1 MAVAVLVAA
10 AALPLVAGQHLLTAM
25 IVALHAAFMAL
36 AWNVAAGYAGQ
47 FSLGHS
53 LFYGIGAYASTVL
66 YLRLGL
72 TPWAGMFAGAALA
85 GVVGILLALGVYRYN
100 VYGIFFALVTLGA
113 AEVAKGLAD
122 NWDFIKGPV
131 GILLTMQHAPGNFF
145 FLRREP
151 YYFVALAMLVAMI
164 LISLLLE
171 RSPLGQYFL
180 AVREDEQAA
189 EASGVNTYRYKT
201 IAIGLSAALT
211 AFAGSFYAQFYL
223 YVSPETVFTFEPQL
237 TMMLGTMVG
246 GAGTAFGPVIGAMLF
261 SGLGE
266 ALRNLPFFESTR
278 RVVIGS
284 KMVYA
289 VLLIVVLHLP
299 ARRPHHA
306 RAQARVTAA
315 MAALLE
321 VQSVSKRFGG
331 LQALSN
337 VGFTVAEGEIVG
349 IIGPNGAGKTTLFNV
364 VTGVYPPDTGRVVF
378 RGVDVT
384 GAAPY
389 RICKLGAART
399 FQISKPFAALT
410 VLQTVRIGALN
421 RIRDTA
427 GATVK
432 ALEVLEL
439 MGLAGK
445 RDELGRALTVIERKR
460 LEMARALATQ
470 PSLLLLDEV
479 AAGLR
484 PNEVQEMIAL
494 VRSIA
499 AGGVSVLIIEHVLE
513 AVMRLSGR
521 IVVLNYG
528 EVIAEGRP
536 DEMVDDPRVIE
547 AYLGE
552 AYSLA

>member
-1 MAVAVLVAA
+1 VSWGQARRIAVAVAVLVAA

-66 YLRLGL
+66 YLRSGL

-85 GVVGILLALGVYRYN
+85 GAVGILLALGVYRYN
-100 VYGIFFALVTLGA
+100 VHGIFFALVTLGA

-131 GILLTMQHAPGNFF
+131 GILLTMQNAPRDFF
-145 FLRREP
+145 FLRRAP
-151 YYFVALAMLVAMI
+151 YYFVALAMLLAMI

-223 YVSPETVFTFEPQL
+223 YISPETVLTFEPQL

-246 GAGTAFGPVIGAMLF
+246 GAGTAFGPVIGAVLF

-289 VLLIVVLHLP
+289 VLLIVVLIYLP
-299 ARRPHHA
+299 
-306 RAQARVTAA
+306 
-315 MAALLE
+315 
-321 VQSVSKRFGG
+321 GG
-331 LQALSN
+331 LI
-337 VGFTVAEGEIVG
+337 T
-349 IIGPNGAGKTTLFNV
+349 
-364 VTGVYPPDTGRVVF
+364 
-378 RGVDVT
+378 
-384 GAAPY
+384 
-389 RICKLGAART
+389 
-399 FQISKPFAALT
+399 
-410 VLQTVRIGALN
+410 
-421 RIRDTA
+421 
-427 GATVK
+427 
-432 ALEVLEL
+432 
-439 MGLAGK
+439 
-445 RDELGRALTVIERKR
+445 LGRRR
-460 LEMARALATQ
+460 
-470 PSLLLLDEV
+470 
-479 AAGLR
+479 G
-484 PNEVQEMIAL
+484 
-494 VRSIA
+494 
-499 AGGVSVLIIEHVLE
+499 
-513 AVMRLSGR
+513 
-521 IVVLNYG
+521 
-528 EVIAEGRP
+528 
-536 DEMVDDPRVIE
+536 
-547 AYLGE
+547 
-552 AYSLA
+552 

>member
-131 GILLTMQHAPGNFF
+131 GILLTMQHAPGDFF

-151 YYFVALAMLVAMI
+151 YYFVALAMLVTMI

-223 YVSPETVFTFEPQL
+223 YISPETVFIFEPQL

-289 VLLIVVLHLP
+289 VLLIVVLIYLP
-299 ARRPHHA
+299 
-306 RAQARVTAA
+306 
-315 MAALLE
+315 
-321 VQSVSKRFGG
+321 GG
-331 LQALSN
+331 LI
-337 VGFTVAEGEIVG
+337 T
-349 IIGPNGAGKTTLFNV
+349 
-364 VTGVYPPDTGRVVF
+364 
-378 RGVDVT
+378 
-384 GAAPY
+384 
-389 RICKLGAART
+389 
-399 FQISKPFAALT
+399 
-410 VLQTVRIGALN
+410 
-421 RIRDTA
+421 
-427 GATVK
+427 
-432 ALEVLEL
+432 
-439 MGLAGK
+439 
-445 RDELGRALTVIERKR
+445 LGRKR
-460 LEMARALATQ
+460 A
-470 PSLLLLDEV
+470 
-479 AAGLR
+479 
-484 PNEVQEMIAL
+484 
-494 VRSIA
+494 
-499 AGGVSVLIIEHVLE
+499 
-513 AVMRLSGR
+513 
-521 IVVLNYG
+521 
-528 EVIAEGRP
+528 
-536 DEMVDDPRVIE
+536 
-547 AYLGE
+547 
-552 AYSLA
+552 

>member
-72 TPWAGMFAGAALA
+72 TPWVGMFAGAALA

-131 GILLTMQHAPGNFF
+131 GILLTMQHAPGDFF

-223 YVSPETVFTFEPQL
+223 YISPETVFIFEPQL

-289 VLLIVVLHLP
+289 VLLIVVLIYLP
-299 ARRPHHA
+299 
-306 RAQARVTAA
+306 
-315 MAALLE
+315 
-321 VQSVSKRFGG
+321 GG
-331 LQALSN
+331 LI
-337 VGFTVAEGEIVG
+337 T
-349 IIGPNGAGKTTLFNV
+349 
-364 VTGVYPPDTGRVVF
+364 
-378 RGVDVT
+378 
-384 GAAPY
+384 
-389 RICKLGAART
+389 
-399 FQISKPFAALT
+399 
-410 VLQTVRIGALN
+410 
-421 RIRDTA
+421 
-427 GATVK
+427 
-432 ALEVLEL
+432 
-439 MGLAGK
+439 
-445 RDELGRALTVIERKR
+445 LGRKR
-460 LEMARALATQ
+460 A
-470 PSLLLLDEV
+470 
-479 AAGLR
+479 
-484 PNEVQEMIAL
+484 
-494 VRSIA
+494 
-499 AGGVSVLIIEHVLE
+499 
-513 AVMRLSGR
+513 
-521 IVVLNYG
+521 
-528 EVIAEGRP
+528 
-536 DEMVDDPRVIE
+536 
-547 AYLGE
+547 
-552 AYSLA
+552 

>member
-1 MAVAVLVAA
+1 VSRRPARRIAVAVAVLVAA

-131 GILLTMQHAPGNFF
+131 GILLTMQHAPGDFF

-223 YVSPETVFTFEPQL
+223 YISPETVFTFEPQL

-289 VLLIVVLHLP
+289 VLLIVVLIYLP
-299 ARRPHHA
+299 
-306 RAQARVTAA
+306 
-315 MAALLE
+315 
-321 VQSVSKRFGG
+321 GG
-331 LQALSN
+331 LI
-337 VGFTVAEGEIVG
+337 T
-349 IIGPNGAGKTTLFNV
+349 
-364 VTGVYPPDTGRVVF
+364 
-378 RGVDVT
+378 
-384 GAAPY
+384 
-389 RICKLGAART
+389 
-399 FQISKPFAALT
+399 
-410 VLQTVRIGALN
+410 
-421 RIRDTA
+421 
-427 GATVK
+427 
-432 ALEVLEL
+432 
-439 MGLAGK
+439 
-445 RDELGRALTVIERKR
+445 LGRKR
-460 LEMARALATQ
+460 A
-470 PSLLLLDEV
+470 
-479 AAGLR
+479 
-484 PNEVQEMIAL
+484 
-494 VRSIA
+494 
-499 AGGVSVLIIEHVLE
+499 
-513 AVMRLSGR
+513 
-521 IVVLNYG
+521 
-528 EVIAEGRP
+528 
-536 DEMVDDPRVIE
+536 
-547 AYLGE
+547 
-552 AYSLA
+552 

>member
-100 VYGIFFALVTLGA
+100 VHGIFFALVTLGA

-131 GILLTMQHAPGNFF
+131 GILLTMQHAPGDFF

-151 YYFVALAMLVAMI
+151 YYFVALVMLVAMI

-201 IAIGLSAALT
+201 IAVGLSAALT

-223 YVSPETVFTFEPQL
+223 YISPETVFTFEPQL

-266 ALRNLPFFESTR
+266 ALRNLPFIESTR
-278 RVVIGS
+278 QLVIGS

-289 VLLIVVLHLP
+289 VLLIVVLIYLP
-299 ARRPHHA
+299 
-306 RAQARVTAA
+306 
-315 MAALLE
+315 
-321 VQSVSKRFGG
+321 GG
-331 LQALSN
+331 LI
-337 VGFTVAEGEIVG
+337 T
-349 IIGPNGAGKTTLFNV
+349 
-364 VTGVYPPDTGRVVF
+364 
-378 RGVDVT
+378 
-384 GAAPY
+384 
-389 RICKLGAART
+389 
-399 FQISKPFAALT
+399 
-410 VLQTVRIGALN
+410 
-421 RIRDTA
+421 
-427 GATVK
+427 
-432 ALEVLEL
+432 
-439 MGLAGK
+439 
-445 RDELGRALTVIERKR
+445 LGRR
-460 LEMARALATQ
+460 RA
-470 PSLLLLDEV
+470 
-479 AAGLR
+479 
-484 PNEVQEMIAL
+484 
-494 VRSIA
+494 
-499 AGGVSVLIIEHVLE
+499 
-513 AVMRLSGR
+513 
-521 IVVLNYG
+521 
-528 EVIAEGRP
+528 
-536 DEMVDDPRVIE
+536 
-547 AYLGE
+547 
-552 AYSLA
+552 

>member
-131 GILLTMQHAPGNFF
+131 GILLTMQHAPGDFF

-223 YVSPETVFTFEPQL
+223 YISPETVFTFEPQL

-289 VLLIVVLHLP
+289 VLLIVVLIYLP
-299 ARRPHHA
+299 
-306 RAQARVTAA
+306 
-315 MAALLE
+315 
-321 VQSVSKRFGG
+321 GG
-331 LQALSN
+331 L
-337 VGFTVAEGEIVG
+337 I
-349 IIGPNGAGKTTLFNV
+349 TL
-364 VTGVYPPDTGRVVF
+364 R
-378 RGVDVT
+378 
-384 GAAPY
+384 
-389 RICKLGAART
+389 
-399 FQISKPFAALT
+399 
-410 VLQTVRIGALN
+410 
-421 RIRDTA
+421 
-427 GATVK
+427 
-432 ALEVLEL
+432 
-439 MGLAGK
+439 
-445 RDELGRALTVIERKR
+445 RKR
-460 LEMARALATQ
+460 A
-470 PSLLLLDEV
+470 
-479 AAGLR
+479 
-484 PNEVQEMIAL
+484 
-494 VRSIA
+494 
-499 AGGVSVLIIEHVLE
+499 
-513 AVMRLSGR
+513 
-521 IVVLNYG
+521 
-528 EVIAEGRP
+528 
-536 DEMVDDPRVIE
+536 
-547 AYLGE
+547 
-552 AYSLA
+552 